1 MPLLKSFVK
10 FAYRKIYPPDVTS
23 VFCYIGQ
30 PETELR
36 PKIQNFYGI
45 KILCYIS
52 VTMVCV
58 SENVNEYEYKFQG
71 KSNAKLP

>member
-1 MPLLKSFVK
+1 M
-10 FAYRKIYPPDVTS
+10 TS

-45 KILCYIS
+45 KICCYIS
-52 VTMVCV
+52 VTMMCV
-58 SENVNEYEYKFQG
+58 SENVNEYEYGFQG
-71 KSNAKLP
+71 KSNTKLP